1 MKSVVIIAEAGVN
14 HNGDI
19 NLAKELIKQAKHI
32 KADYVK
38 FQSFVTEENISS
50 KAPKTEY
57 QLQTTISSESQFQML
72 KKLELSLDQTFQLK
86 QYADNLGIGFLT
98 TPAERQNVE
107 LVSDLGLDFVKIASE
122 SITNY
127 LLLSEIAKLNQKTIL
142 STGMSNIL
150 EIENAIEVLVKH
162 GLQREKLT
170 LLHCNSEYP
179 SPYGDLNLK
188 AIKSMK
194 DYFGLEV
201 GLSDHSEGFEATLAA
216 VALGATIIEKH
227 FTLDNQLEGPDH
239 ISSLNPKDFEKLIKM
254 IRNVELSLGTGEK
267 KPSDSEYKNI
277 QYMRRSLVARTA
289 IKKGDTFSIEN
300 VAAKRPADGISP
312 MEWENIKGISA
323 KKDYQVDDLITYE

>member
-19 NLAKELIKQAKHI
+19 NLAKELIEQAKSI

-72 KKLELSLDQTFQLK
+72 KKLELSLDQTFHLK
-86 QYADNLGIGFLT
+86 QYADSLGIGFLT
-98 TPAERQNVE
+98 TPAERQNVK

-142 STGMSNIL
+142 STGMSNIQ
-150 EIENAIEVLVKH
+150 EIDNAIEVLVKH
-162 GLQREKLT
+162 GLQREKLI

-201 GLSDHSEGFEATLAA
+201 GLSDHSEGFEASLAA
-216 VALGATIIEKH
+216 VALGATVIEKH

-239 ISSLNPKDFEKLIKM
+239 ISSLNPRDFEKLIKM
-254 IRNVELSLGTGEK
+254 VRNVELSLGTGEK

-277 QYMRRSLVARTA
+277 QYMRRSLVARKT
-289 IKKGDTFSIEN
+289 IKKGDIFSIKN

-312 MEWENIKGISA
+312 MEWESIEGISA

>member
-19 NLAKELIKQAKHI
+19 NLAKELIKQAKYI
-32 KADYVK
+32 QADYVK
-38 FQSFVTEENISS
+38 FQSFLTEENISS

-72 KKLELSLDQTFQLK
+72 KKLELSLEQTFQLK
-86 QYADNLGIGFLT
+86 QYADSLGIGFLT

-142 STGMSNIL
+142 STGMSNIQ
-150 EIENAIEVLVKH
+150 EIDNAIEVLVKH
-162 GLQREKLT
+162 GLQRDKLT

-216 VALGATIIEKH
+216 VALGATVIEKH

-254 IRNVELSLGTGEK
+254 VRNVELSLGTGEK
-267 KPSDSEYKNI
+267 KPSDSEFKNI
-277 QYMRRSLVARTA
+277 QYMRRSLVARTT

-312 MEWENIKGISA
+312 MEWESIKGVSA

>member
-19 NLAKELIKQAKHI
+19 NLAKELIKQAKYI
-32 KADYVK
+32 QADYVK
-38 FQSFVTEENISS
+38 FQSFLTEENISS

-72 KKLELSLDQTFQLK
+72 KKLELSLEQTFQLK
-86 QYADNLGIGFLT
+86 QYADSLGIGFLI

-142 STGMSNIL
+142 STGMSNIQ
-150 EIENAIEVLVKH
+150 EIDNAIEVLVKH
-162 GLQREKLT
+162 GLQRDKLT

-216 VALGATIIEKH
+216 VALGATVIEKH

-254 IRNVELSLGTGEK
+254 VRNVELSLGTGEK
-267 KPSDSEYKNI
+267 KPSDSEFKNI
-277 QYMRRSLVARTA
+277 QYMRRSLVARTT

-312 MEWENIKGISA
+312 MEWESIKGVSA